1 MKKHLTDFL
10 IAVLV
15 IVCSLAL
22 VAALAFALSGWGG
35 RKGGRTVEIDFADV
49 TGVHLHSEVRYAG
62 APAGAITGVRLLTF
76 KERNAAETEG
86 EKRNAVRVTAT
97 LRPDVP
103 PLPADIRVSI
113 SSDTLL
119 SDKFVAFSAGS
130 PDGEKLAAGTVLQGQ
145 GSAGLDS
152 LLESIG
158 PILRTADEALLEIGP
173 LLKKTSGA
181 IDVFKDG
188 IGDALPKVS
197 KLIDGLKVT
206 SDSAD
211 GALKRLDKLIAEAD
225 GPIKDDLQEV
235 KKLLIQIEQTMG
247 SADQLLVRTDRNLN
261 SRMQELSVV
270 LDNLKVVSTHAK
282 ALIQE
287 LAEKPNRLIFSGK
300 PKTLTSEEEI
310 LKSKKPL
317 PAVKSGSSPA
327 PSSQPR

>member
-1 MKKHLTDFL
+1 MKKHLTDFV
-10 IAVLV
+10 IAILV
-15 IVCSLAL
+15 IVCSLVL
-22 VAALAFALSGWGG
+22 VAALAYALSGWGG

-62 APAGAITGVRLLTF
+62 APAGAISAVRLLTF

-86 EKRNAVRVTAT
+86 QKRNAVRVTAT

-103 PLPADIRVSI
+103 QLPADIRVSI

-119 SDKFVAFSAGS
+119 SDKFVALSAGS
-130 PDGEKLAAGTVLQGQ
+130 SDGDKLAAGTVLQGE

-152 LLESIG
+152 LLASIG
-158 PILRTADEALLEIGP
+158 PILRTADEALMEIGP
-173 LLKKTSGA
+173 LLKKTNSA

-211 GALKRLDKLIAEAD
+211 LALKRLDKLIADAD
-225 GPIKDDLQEV
+225 GPIKEDLTEV
-235 KKLLIQIEQTMG
+235 KKLLVQIEQTMG
-247 SADQLLVRTDRNLN
+247 SADQLLVRTDRNIAG
-261 SRMQELSVV
+261 RMQELSVV
-270 LDNLKVVSTHAK
+270 LENLKVVSTHAK
-282 ALIQE
+282 AITQS
-287 LAEKPNRLIFSGK
+287 LAEKPSRLIFSGK
-300 PKTLTSEEEI
+300 AKTLTTEADI

-317 PAVKSGSSPA
+317 PAVKLE
-327 PSSQPR
+327 